1 MDQTTGTNLID
12 QRLVKRVL
20 QGETHVFSEIIKRTE
35 NLVAQIVFKM
45 IDNQEDRNDLSQ
57 DIYLK
62 VFHNLAGFR
71 FESKL
76 STWIA
81 QIAYHTCFNYLQK
94 KQLVLPGDGEPGSE
108 EEALE
113 KLMSKASPG
122 HAQDAV
128 DQMSQ
133 KERLAILQ
141 SAIERLSPVFKTL
154 IILYHQ
160 ESLSYGEIAQIT
172 NLPDGT
178 VKSYL
183 FRARKALRE
192 SILKKYKMEEL

>member
-1 MDQTTGTNLID
+1 M
-12 QRLVKRVL
+12 
-20 QGETHVFSEIIKRTE
+20 
-35 NLVAQIVFKM
+35 
-45 IDNQEDRNDLSQ
+45 
-57 DIYLK
+57 
-62 VFHNLAGFR
+62 
-71 FESKL
+71 
-76 STWIA
+76 
-81 QIAYHTCFNYLQK
+81 
-94 KQLVLPGDGEPGSE
+94 LPGDGEPGSE

-183 FRARKALRE
+183 FRARKVLRE